1 VLDLAAARRRLGRLG
16 QQASGAVLQGRG
28 WRQIGRRARLPA
40 KYRPFRRYDPE
51 ALAEVEAGEVVSPVA
66 VGGET
71 FAVGDLGPSTT
82 VGSVA
87 DDLAR
92 DAYRLDQLDLG
103 PGDVVVDIGAHVGL
117 VSMAIA
123 RRHPHVV
130 VYALE
135 PMPVTFLLLK
145 RNLGRNRVANVVPL
159 RLAVTADGGD
169 LHLQM
174 WPGNTGGATGFLW
187 GRSGEATSVDAKGTT
202 LDDLFA
208 GLGIVRCRL
217 LKIDCEGA
225 EHGILTSTGVLDR
238 VDEVRAEFH
247 INRRLESQGHSIEGL
262 ASHVASV
269 VGAEHLVYE
278 ACRMAD

>member
-1 VLDLAAARRRLGRLG
+1 MGRLG
-16 QQASGAVLQGRG
+16 QQATGAALEARR
-28 WRQIGRRARLPA
+28 WRQIGRRARLPSR
-40 KYRPFRRYDPE
+40 YRPFRHYRRD
-51 ALAEVEAGEVVSPVA
+51 ALAAVEAGEVVRSVD
-66 VGGET
+66 VGGDE
-71 FAVGDLGPSTT
+71 FAVGDLGTSTT

-87 DDLAR
+87 DDLVR
-92 DAYRLDQLDLG
+92 DAYRLDGLDFA

-123 RRHPHVV
+123 RRHPRVA

-159 RLAVTADGGD
+159 CLAVTADGSD

-187 GRSGEATSVDAKGTT
+187 GRSDEATSVDARGTS

-208 GLGIVRCRL
+208 GLGIERCRL
-217 LKIDCEGA
+217 LKVDCEGA
-225 EHGILTSTGVLDR
+225 EHGILTTTGVLDR

-247 INRRLESQGHSIEGL
+247 INRRLESEGHSIEGL